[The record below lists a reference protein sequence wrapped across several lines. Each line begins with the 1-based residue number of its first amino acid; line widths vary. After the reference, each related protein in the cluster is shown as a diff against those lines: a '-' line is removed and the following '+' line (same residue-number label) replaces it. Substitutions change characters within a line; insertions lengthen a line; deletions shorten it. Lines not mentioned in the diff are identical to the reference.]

1 MAFKNVSFFFL
12 LVVILSLFTLS
23 SQRPRPRFRPR
34 PSHGGRRRPDH
45 PSMARGISCSSASPS
60 RFQPHISTS
69 LFFSSSLPLPTT
81 SQYYS
86 TTIVGGGEWSLLQET
101 IGVSAM
107 HMQLLYNNKVLIF
120 DRTDFGPSNLTLPSG
135 KCRYNDEA
143 VSEDCTA
150 HSLLYDVASNTYR
163 PLLVKTDVW
172 CSSGALNSEG
182 TLIQTGGYHGGDH
195 KIRLFRPCD
204 DDECDWIELQQN
216 LTVHRWY
223 SSDHILPDGRVIIVG
238 GRSSFSYEF
247 FPKNTFENSFYY
259 FPFLKETTD
268 WKEEN
273 NLYPFLYLLPDGNLF
288 VFANQRSIVLD
299 YKKNKIVK
307 EFPVIPGEKRTYPAT
322 GSSVM
327 LPLKL
332 TAGGWDGSP
341 WQPAVEVMVCG
352 GARGGAYMKAIEGLY
367 VAASRSCGRIRV
379 TDQDP
384 KWEME
389 DMPMGRV
396 MPDMLLLPTGD
407 VIILNGAANGTAGWE
422 CAINPVLNP
431 VIYKPDEPDPDKRF
445 SVLNPT
451 KTARMY
457 HSAATLLPDGRIL
470 VGGSNPHVRYNFTG
484 VRYPTELSL
493 EAFSPPYLASDHAHL
508 RPSILS
514 VEGPTNNVVSYGQ
527 QLAVTF
533 SLGPYQ
539 RAGEYMVTM
548 AAPSFTT
555 HSFAMNQRLLV
566 LYAVGAHQLS
576 AFAHK
581 VTVYA
586 PPTPNI
592 APPGYYMLFVV
603 HQGVPGQC
611 VWIKIK

>member
-1 MAFKNVSFFFL
+1 MLMGGFSFSVSPFLNIKSPHIIFHQIKKVKKFSSMAFKNPSFFFL
-12 LVVILSLFTLS
+12 LLVILSLFTLS
-23 SQRPRPRFRPR
+23 SQHRPRPRPR
-34 PSHGGRRRPDH
+34 GGRQPE
-45 PSMARGISCSSASPS
+45 PSMPPDIFSSPASSS
-60 RFQPHISTS
+60 RFQPHISAS

-81 SQYYS
+81 SHYS
-86 TTIVGGGEWSLLQET
+86 DTMVGGGEWSLLQET

-107 HMQLLYNNKVLIF
+107 HMQLLYTNK
-120 DRTDFGPSNLTLPSG
+120 
-135 KCRYNDEA
+135 
-143 VSEDCTA
+143 DCTA

-172 CSSGALNSEG
+172 CSSGAVNSEG

-195 KIRLFRPCD
+195 KIRLFTPCD
-204 DDECDWIELQQN
+204 DDQCDWIELHQN
-216 LTVHRWY
+216 LTVRRWY

-247 FPKNTFENSFYY
+247 FPKNTVENSFYY

-268 WKEEN
+268 LIEEN

-288 VFANQRSIVLD
+288 VFANQRSVVLD

-332 TAGGWDGSP
+332 TAGEWYGSP
-341 WQPAVEVMVCG
+341 SHPEVEVMVCG
-352 GARGGAYMKAIEGLY
+352 GARGGAYRKAIDGLY
-367 VAASRSCGRIRV
+367 VAASKSCGRIRV

-431 VIYKPDEPDPDKRF
+431 VIYKPDEPDPATRF

-451 KTARMY
+451 KIARMY
-457 HSAATLLPDGRIL
+457 HSAATLLPDGRVL

-493 EAFSPPYLASDHAHL
+493 EAFSPPYLASEHAHL

-514 VEGPTNNVVSYGQ
+514 IEGPANNVVSYGQ
-527 QLAVTF
+527 QFAITF
-533 SLGPYQ
+533 SLGMYQ
-539 RAGEYMVTM
+539 HVGEYMVAM

-566 LYAVGAHQLS
+566 LYVVDGHQLS
-576 AFAHK
+576 AFDHK

-586 PPTPNI
+586 PPTANI

-603 HQGVPGQC
+603 HQGVPGHC
-611 VWIKIK
+611 VWIRIK

>member
-1 MAFKNVSFFFL
+1 M
-12 LVVILSLFTLS
+12 
-23 SQRPRPRFRPR
+23 
-34 PSHGGRRRPDH
+34 
-45 PSMARGISCSSASPS
+45 
-60 RFQPHISTS
+60 
-69 LFFSSSLPLPTT
+69 
-81 SQYYS
+81 
-86 TTIVGGGEWSLLQET
+86 VGGGEWSLLQET

-120 DRTDFGPSNLTLPSG
+120 DRMDFGPSNLTLPTG

-143 VSEDCTA
+143 VSQDCTA

-172 CSSGALNSEG
+172 CSSGAVNSKG

-195 KIRLFRPCD
+195 KIRLFIPCD
-204 DDECDWIELQQN
+204 DDQCDWIELHQN

-223 SSDHILPDGRVIIVG
+223 SSDHILPDGRVII
-238 GRSSFSYEF
+238 
-247 FPKNTFENSFYY
+247 
-259 FPFLKETTD
+259 
-268 WKEEN
+268 N

-288 VFANQRSIVLD
+288 VFANQRSVVLD

-307 EFPVIPGEKRTYPAT
+307 EFSVIPDEKRTYPTT

-332 TAGGWDGSP
+332 TAGGWDGYLAHP
-341 WQPAVEVMVCG
+341 EVEVMVCG

-367 VAASRSCGRIRV
+367 VAASKSCGRIRV

-396 MPDMLLLPTGD
+396 MPDMLLFTD
-407 VIILNGAANGTAGWE
+407 DHHLNGAANGTAGWE
-422 CAINPVLNP
+422 CAVNPVLNP
-431 VIYKPDEPDPDKRF
+431 VIYKPDELDPTKRF

-451 KTARMY
+451 KIARMY
-457 HSAATLLPDGRIL
+457 HSAATLLPDGRVL

-484 VRYPTELSL
+484 VRYPKELSL
-493 EAFSPPYLASDHAHL
+493 EAFSPPYLASEHDHL

-514 VEGPTNNVVSYGQ
+514 IEGPANNVLSYGQ
-527 QLAVTF
+527 LFAITF
-533 SLGPYQ
+533 SLGMYQ
-539 RAGEYMVTM
+539 HAEEYMVAM

-566 LYAVGAHQLS
+566 LYVVDAHQLS
-576 AFAHK
+576 AFDHK
-581 VTVYA
+581 VTLYA
-586 PPTPNI
+586 PATANI

-603 HQGVPGQC
+603 HQGVPGHC
-611 VWIKIK
+611 VWIRIK